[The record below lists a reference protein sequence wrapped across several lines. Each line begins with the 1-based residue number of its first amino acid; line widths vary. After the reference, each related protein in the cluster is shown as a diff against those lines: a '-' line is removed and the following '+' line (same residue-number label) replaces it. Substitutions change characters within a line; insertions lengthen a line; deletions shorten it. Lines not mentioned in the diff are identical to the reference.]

1 MNGDSGEYTVE
12 IEIDKKSGELTFECN
27 CYYADEGNFCKH
39 MVAAALEVSGTLDD
53 HYYEDEGEEEP
64 AAPKP
69 QTKEPTYDWK
79 TKLMQ
84 SVALMPRQFAGGNRT
99 LHYAV
104 AMILARDQYGYSYN
118 CSGNSPY
125 SYTLEPFV
133 IKENEWPPLQEVRI
147 AHG

>member
-79 TKLMQ
+79 TSYAKYGADAAPI
-84 SVALMPRQFAGGNRT
+84 SRRKPGETVCHC
-99 LHYAV
+99 HY
-104 AMILARDQYGYSYN
+104 
-118 CSGNSPY
+118 P
-125 SYTLEPFV
+125 
-133 IKENEWPPLQEVRI
+133 
-147 AHG
+147 